1 MNASNTND
9 WMIIN
14 HLIIFY
20 SVSFIRQARAKGHA
34 NPSWTGFQGSSL
46 TSALPGGIE
55 LHFIPLRIPD
65 ADASTEKGSRILE

>member
-34 NPSWTGFQGSSL
+34 NPSWTGFQGLSL
-46 TSALPGGIE
+46 NSVLPGGIE
-55 LHFIPLRIPD
+55 L
-65 ADASTEKGSRILE
+65 